1 MAKLAIFGTSGFAY
15 ETSEVAIACGYGEI
29 VHIAK
34 TQLEN
39 DPYFPQRPE
48 SEVNQLRED
57 GFGFA
62 IGIASGRV
70 RRQIASRYGDLPHP
84 NLIHPS
90 VALAVGVKESI
101 EKSRGIVVSAE

>member
-57 GFGFA
+57 GFVLPS
-62 IGIASGRV
+62 ASQAAVFDV
-70 RRQIASRYGDLPHP
+70 RLHRDTVIYR
-84 NLIHPS
+84 I
-90 VALAVGVKESI
+90 
-101 EKSRGIVVSAE
+101 